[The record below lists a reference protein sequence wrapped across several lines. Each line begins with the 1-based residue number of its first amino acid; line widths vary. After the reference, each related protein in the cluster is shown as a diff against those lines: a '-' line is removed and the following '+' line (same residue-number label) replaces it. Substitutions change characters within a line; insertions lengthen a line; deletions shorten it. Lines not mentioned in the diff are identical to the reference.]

1 MDIDEYV
8 EVTYNGNNG
17 ETYVDIY
24 NKALNVAYN
33 KETVVEIMKYVI

>member
-24 NKALNVAYN
+24 NKALNVVYT
-33 KETVVEIMKYVI
+33 KDTTEEIAKYVI